1 MADDLKKTIAE
12 KLLESFPTLLAVG
25 GIALGVLGL
34 AGGVAYN
41 NFLPIPDTAGRLAA
55 GGAGAILLAIG
66 VALYL
71 ASQSKRSPRPD
82 IGKYGIKIA
91 TPHEQDEINTVDVRG
106 VIKSPL
112 PDDYSLRV
120 FRIYPGSERMT
131 PIGKATIDNAAG
143 TWVAENCNAGGKT
156 GDKRSIAAFLV
167 GAAGVALIDYHND
180 AARVHHKTRDQ
191 LRAANGTEGDFLPAL
206 PVGQP
211 DMFEC
216 HRVPIRVK

>member
-1 MADDLKKTIAE
+1 VADDLKNTIAE
-12 KLLESFPTLLAVG
+12 KLLDSFPTLLAVG
-25 GIALGVLGL
+25 GIALVLLGL

-55 GGAGAILLAIG
+55 GVAGSILLTIG

-71 ASQSKRSPRPD
+71 ISQSKRSQRPD
-82 IGKYGIKIA
+82 ISKHGIKIT

-106 VIKSPL
+106 IIKAPL
-112 PDDYSLRV
+112 PDGYSLRI
-120 FRIYPGSERMT
+120 FRIYLGSERMT

-143 TWVAENCNAGGKT
+143 VWVAENCNAGGKT
-156 GDKRSIAAFLV
+156 GDKRFIAAFLV

-180 AARVHHKTRDQ
+180 AARVHRKTLDQ

-206 PVGQP
+206 PVSQP

-216 HRVPIRVK
+216 YRVPIRVK